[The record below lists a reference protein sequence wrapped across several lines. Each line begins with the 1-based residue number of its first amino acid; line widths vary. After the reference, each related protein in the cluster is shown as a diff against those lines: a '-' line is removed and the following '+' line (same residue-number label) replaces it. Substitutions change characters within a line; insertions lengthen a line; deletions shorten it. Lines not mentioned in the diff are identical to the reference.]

1 MKAFQLILLVFFYS
15 SLSAQWQ
22 WSNPQPSGYSNNGV
36 VSVDAQNSFIINSNG
51 DLIRTNN
58 QGTSWYVQEN
68 LPFGRAIA
76 YKDSTLAVA
85 AFASV
90 YISKDMGQTW
100 EKRTVN
106 QQEFFNVQVISRDT
120 IMLTSV
126 FPANPSHILLS
137 VNRGNTWQ
145 LINPDI
151 ILKSIW
157 MFNANVGFATSYS
170 YIYKTTNGG
179 QTWLVPDS
187 TAPGGGTCLK
197 FYNKNYGLVYAQ
209 GKFWRTIDGG
219 LHWTASVIQLGGFET
234 KFIEFIDSNTIIASG
249 EAGLILR
256 STDNGVT
263 WVPTTSGNVDASG
276 FYSGCFSNPFN
287 GFIVGLRGSI
297 IKTTD
302 GGITWNSYAPTY
314 IDMTA
319 LDFITD
325 SIGFAANWNNI
336 FKTTNGGVKWVL
348 LNNISTPGNFDRFRY
363 LHFFSADTGIAISQ
377 SPIKVYKT
385 YNGGTNWQEIPL
397 NILFIDEVYDVFNIG
412 QTIYMSTNGAYGKKV
427 LRSLDEGESWTTQ
440 YTASIQ
446 SDPYFTDMFFTSPK
460 TGYGTYGYHV
470 YKTTDSAR
478 TWNQLSMLV
487 FQILRSVWFTNPAT
501 GYAIGDQSYIVKTS
515 DSGQTWAQLHIDP
528 TNNNIPGNM
537 QEVRFFDSKI
547 GFVTSDNKL
556 YRTRNG
562 GSTWTLH
569 GSPLYDITGME
580 ILDSTLF
587 LYGIYGSIVK
597 RSIKTFEIDSLRFDS
612 LTSCGTK
619 LSATISATY
628 SKVDSIWFQ
637 YGTSG
642 FNTTVNATP
651 FTVNDTILK
660 VSTVLSGLTPN
671 TNYVARVKIFF
682 QGNYYFSNSIT
693 FLTASTSISTPGITL
708 NGGILY
714 SSSSVGNQWY
724 LNNVLIPGAVQ
735 STYTP
740 TQSGSYTVATTIN
753 GCQSNLS
760 SPYSYLVTGINNPV
774 ILANIKIFP
783 SPTTNTLIV
792 QNNEL
797 KKLEIK
803 IFNITGVEL
812 SGRTGS
818 QKENVFDLSLLPS
831 GSYIISIKE
840 VRTFKSMQKVI
851 VKF

>member
-1 MKAFQLILLVFFYS
+1 MKRFQLILLVFFYLS
-15 SLSAQWQ
+15 SSAQWQ
-22 WSNPQPSGYSNNGV
+22 WSNPQPSGYFNNGV
-36 VSVDAQNSFIINSNG
+36 VSVDAQHSFIINSNG

-58 QGTSWYVQEN
+58 QGVSWYVQEN

-76 YKDSTLAVA
+76 YKDSTIVVA

-120 IMLTSV
+120 IILTSV

-137 VNRGNTWQ
+137 SNRGNTWQ

-157 MFNANVGFATSYS
+157 MFNANVGFATSYG

-179 QTWLVPDS
+179 QTWLIPDS
-187 TAPGGGTCLK
+187 TAPGGGSCLK
-197 FYNKNYGLVYAQ
+197 FYDQNHGVVSAQ
-209 GKFWRTIDGG
+209 GKFWRTTDG
-219 LHWTASVIQLGGFET
+219 LHWTASASPVGHEIT
-234 KFIEFIDSNTIIASG
+234 FIEFADLNTLIASSDG
-249 EAGLILR
+249 GVIFR
-256 STDNGVT
+256 SADNGVT
-263 WVPTTSGNVDASG
+263 WSGANYVSVNASG
-276 FYSGCFSNPFN
+276 FYAICFSNSTN
-287 GFIVGLRGSI
+287 GFMVGHRGSI
-297 IKTTD
+297 LKTTD
-302 GGITWNSYAPTY
+302 AGVTWNQYAATY
-314 IDMTA
+314 IDMTS
-319 LDFITD
+319 LDFIND
-325 SIGFAANWNNI
+325 SIGFAATWNNV
-336 FKTTNGGVKWVL
+336 FKKTNSITGWTK
-348 LNNISTPGNFDRFRY
+348 LNNISTPGIFRY
-363 LHFFSADTGIAISQ
+363 LHFFSADTGIAIAQ
-377 SPIKVYKT
+377 SPVKVYKT
-385 YNGGTNWQEIPL
+385 YNGGATWQEIPL
-397 NILFIDEVYDVFNIG
+397 NILFIDEVFDVFTIG
-412 QTIYMSTNGAYGKKV
+412 QIIYMSINGPYGKKI
-427 LRSLDEGESWTTQ
+427 LRSLDAGESWTTQ
-440 YTASIQ
+440 YTATIQ
-446 SDPYFTDMFFTSPK
+446 GDPYFTDLFFTSPK

-515 DSGQTWAQLHIDP
+515 DSGQTWTQLHIDP

-537 QEVRFFDSKI
+537 QQVRFFDSKI

-569 GSPLYDITGME
+569 GNPPWE
-580 ILDSTLF
+580 IKGIEISDSTLY
-587 LYGIYGSIVK
+587 LYGIYGSILK

-637 YGTSG
+637 YGISG
-642 FNTTVNATP
+642 FNNTANAMP
-651 FTVNDTILK
+651 FTVTDTILK
-660 VSTVLSGLTPN
+660 VSTVLSGLSPN
-671 TNYVARVKIFF
+671 TNYMARVKIFF
-682 QGNYYFSNSIT
+682 QGNYYFSNSIS
-693 FLTASTSISTPGITL
+693 FLTASTSISTPTITL
-708 NGGILY
+708 NGGTLY
-714 SSSSVGNQWY
+714 SSFPGGNQWY
-724 LNNVLIPGAVQ
+724 LNNVPIPGAVQ

-740 TQSGSYTVATTIN
+740 TQSGSYTVTTTVN
-753 GCQSNLS
+753 GCPSNPS
-760 SPYSYLVTGINNPV
+760 SPYSYLVTGINSPV
-774 ILANIKIFP
+774 LLANLKIFP
-783 SPTTNTLIV
+783 NPATNTLIV

-797 KKLEIK
+797 KNLEIK
-803 IFNITGVEL
+803 IFNITGVQL
-812 SGRTGS
+812 SRRTTF

-840 VRTFKSMQKVI
+840 VRTLRSMQKI
-851 VKF
+851 IIKF

>member
-1 MKAFQLILLVFFYS
+1 MKAFQLILLIFFYS

-22 WSNPQPSGYSNNGV
+22 WSNPQPSGYFNNGV

-58 QGTSWYVQEN
+58 QGNSWYVQEN

-137 VNRGNTWQ
+137 SNRGNTWQ

-151 ILKSIW
+151 ILKSTW

-197 FYNKNYGLVYAQ
+197 FYDQNHGIVFAL

-219 LHWTASVIQLGGFET
+219 SHWTASPSPVGHEIT
-234 KFIEFIDSNTIIASG
+234 FIEYADLNMLIASSDG
-249 EAGLILR
+249 GVIFR
-256 STDNGVT
+256 STDNGAT
-263 WVPTTSGNVDASG
+263 WSGANYVSVNASG
-276 FYSGCFSNPFN
+276 FYGVCFSNSTN
-287 GFIVGLRGSI
+287 GFMVGHRGSI
-297 IKTTD
+297 LKTTD
-302 GGITWNSYAPTY
+302 AGVTWNQYAATY
-314 IDMTA
+314 IDMSS
-319 LDFITD
+319 LDFIND
-325 SIGFAANWNNI
+325 SVGFAATWYNI
-336 FKTTNGGVKWVL
+336 FKKTNSITGWTK
-348 LNNISTPGNFDRFRY
+348 LNNITTPGNFKY
-363 LHFFSADTGIAISQ
+363 LHFFSADTGIVIAQ
-377 SPIKVYKT
+377 SPVKVYKT
-385 YNGGTNWQEIPL
+385 YNGGANWQEIPL
-397 NILFIDEVYDVFNIG
+397 NILFIDEIFDVFTIG
-412 QTIYMSTNGAYGKKV
+412 QIIYMSTNGPFGKKV
-427 LRSLDEGESWTTQ
+427 LRSLDAGESWTTQ
-440 YTASIQ
+440 YTASAQ
-446 SDPYFTDMFFTSPK
+446 GDPFFTDLFFTSPK
-460 TGYGTYGYHV
+460 TGYGTYGYYV
-470 YKTTDSAR
+470 YKTTDSAK

-515 DSGQTWAQLHIDP
+515 DSGQTWTQLHIDP

-562 GSTWTLH
+562 GNTWTLH
-569 GSPLYDITGME
+569 GSPLYDITGIE
-580 ILDSTLF
+580 ISDSTLY
-587 LYGIYGSIVK
+587 LYGIYGSIIK

-619 LSATISATY
+619 LSATLSATY

-637 YGTSG
+637 YGISG
-642 FNTTVNATP
+642 FNNTVNATP

-660 VSTVLSGLTPN
+660 VSTILSGLTPN
-671 TNYVARVKIFF
+671 TNYMARVKIFF

-693 FLTASTSISTPGITL
+693 FLTSSTSISTPTITL
-708 NGGILY
+708 NGGTLY
-714 SSSSVGNQWY
+714 SSSSAGNQWY
-724 LNNVLIPGAVQ
+724 LGGVPIAGAIQ
-735 STYTP
+735 PTYTP
-740 TQSGSYTVATTIN
+740 TQSGSYTVITTIN
-753 GCQSNLS
+753 GCPGNPSL
-760 SPYSYLVTGINNPV
+760 PYSYLVTGINNPV
-774 ILANIKIFP
+774 LVANIKIFP
-783 SPTTNTLIV
+783 NPATNTLIV

-797 KKLEIK
+797 KNLEIK
-803 IFNITGVEL
+803 IFNITGVQL
-812 SGRTGS
+812 SRRTTF
-818 QKENVFDLSLLPS
+818 QKENVFELSLLPS
-831 GSYIISIKE
+831 GPYIISIKE
-840 VRTFKSMQKVI
+840 VRTLKSMQRVI
-851 VKF
+851 IKF